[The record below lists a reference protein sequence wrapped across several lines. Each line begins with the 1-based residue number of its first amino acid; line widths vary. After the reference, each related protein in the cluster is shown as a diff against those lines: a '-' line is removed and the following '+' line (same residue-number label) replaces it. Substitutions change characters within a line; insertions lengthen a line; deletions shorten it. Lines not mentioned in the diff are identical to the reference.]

1 LEMLEPY
8 EGKLSRTVL
17 RGERGREAPDLPD
30 PKSIRR
36 EMMETKKFIYYKDGD
51 IFVGWLEEYPDYR
64 TQGETLEELQEN
76 LRDIY
81 ADLSSDAIPYVHRVG
96 ELRVA

>member
-1 LEMLEPY
+1 
-8 EGKLSRTVL
+8 
-17 RGERGREAPDLPD
+17 
-30 PKSIRR
+30 
-36 EMMETKKFIYYKDGD
+36 METKKFIYYKDGD
-51 IFVGWLEEYPDYR
+51 MLIGWLEEYPDYK

-81 ADLSSDAIPYVHRVG
+81 DDLNSDVIPCVHRVG

>member
-1 LEMLEPY
+1 MVFTTLAHHLDEEL
-8 EGKLSRTVL
+8 L
-17 RGERGREAPDLPD
+17 REAYRQTRKNSSPG
-30 PKSIRR
+30 I
-36 EMMETKKFIYYKDGD
+36 DG
-51 IFVGWLEEYPDYR
+51 VTAKQYEENLE
-64 TQGETLEELQEN
+64 EN

>member
-1 LEMLEPY
+1 M
-8 EGKLSRTVL
+8 
-17 RGERGREAPDLPD
+17 RGH
-30 PKSIRR
+30 K
-36 EMMETKKFIYYKDGD
+36 METKKFIYYKDGNMW
-51 IFVGWLEEYPDYR
+51 IGWLEEYPDYR
-64 TQGETLEELQEN
+64 TQGETLDELEEN